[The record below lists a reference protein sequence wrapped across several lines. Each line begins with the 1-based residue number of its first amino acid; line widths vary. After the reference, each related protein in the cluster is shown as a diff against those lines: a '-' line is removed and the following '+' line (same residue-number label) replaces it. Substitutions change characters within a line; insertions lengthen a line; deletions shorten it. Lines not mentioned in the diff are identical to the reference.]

1 MNAKYE
7 SLKLKIP
14 TWYKQ
19 GLWSADMVQKAVDK
33 GILTED
39 EAKQVLQEDM

>member
-1 MNAKYE
+1 MIDKE
-7 SLKLKIP
+7 KIAR
-14 TWYKQ
+14 WHKQ

-39 EAKQVLQEDM
+39 EAKQILQED